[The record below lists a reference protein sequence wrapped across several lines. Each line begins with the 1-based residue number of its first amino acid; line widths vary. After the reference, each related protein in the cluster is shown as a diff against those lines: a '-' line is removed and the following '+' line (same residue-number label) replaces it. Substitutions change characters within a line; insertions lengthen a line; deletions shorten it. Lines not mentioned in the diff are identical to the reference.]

1 MALYSDPP
9 PLRPFSNDKPTLLV
23 CWWITMFCAV
33 IILLRVAGR
42 FVRTERLFREDKM
55 AALALIPLFA
65 RMGCVH
71 IILIY
76 GTNNA
81 QLAGVE
87 LSDEE
92 LRRRRIGSGL
102 VLLSRVLYAATL
114 WVLKNAILEFFR
126 RLNVTWERSY
136 ELSLVYIRIALVTTF
151 IAVVI
156 SDLAECQP
164 FSHYW
169 QVLPDPGG
177 KCRQGYAQLLT
188 MAVCNVLTDL
198 LLVICPIPIILRS
211 TMTTKR
217 KLQLVLLFSLGLAP
231 VGVTIY
237 RVPHIISEGGS
248 QQSRSL
254 YASVELLFATAAA
267 NTLVLGSFVR
277 DRGVK
282 KKKFKYE
289 SVAVA
294 SSIGRSSASESR
306 RPTVLRHWGSDE
318 DLVRETG
325 YGVKP
330 ELREQQPSLTENPV
344 YTPAPVAKLQED
356 MNSWQFPGSKRDSVA
371 PSDDNLMLGENP
383 VGSVRRNSA
392 RRVSFFDYGGLL
404 DDLGPTSRRASCVS
418 TKSQSSPP
426 SNTTT
431 STSTTM
437 TPPAAAVPAGVHGLR
452 RGSAALLQDLG
463 GFLSPLTSIH
473 SATKPKPP
481 RTKSGST
488 ELEPIEQSQLEGSNS
503 PPLRPATDH
512 QSEKQKLELL
522 DAGGLLSGEKKE

>member
-1 MALYSDPP
+1 MALYTDPP
-9 PLRPFSNDKPTLLV
+9 PLRSFSNDKPTLLV

-33 IILLRVAGR
+33 IICLRVAGR
-42 FVRTERLFREDKM
+42 FVRTEKLFREDKM
-55 AALALIPLFA
+55 ATLALVPLFL

-71 IILIY
+71 VILIY

-81 QLAGVE
+81 QLADAG

-92 LRRRRIGSGL
+92 LKRREIASGL

-136 ELSLVYIRIALVTTF
+136 ELSLVFIRVVLILTF

-177 KCRQGYAQLLT
+177 QCRQGYAQLLT
-188 MAVCNVLTDL
+188 MAVCNIFTDL
-198 LLVICPIPIILRS
+198 LLVVCPVPIILRS
-211 TMTTKR
+211 SMSTKR
-217 KLQLVLLFSLGLAP
+217 KFQLVLLFSLSLAP

-237 RVPHIISEGGS
+237 RVPHIMSDQGS

-254 YASVELLFATAAA
+254 YASIELLFATAAA
-267 NTLVLGSFVR
+267 NALVLGSFVR

-282 KKKFKYE
+282 KRKFKYD

-294 SSIGRSSASESR
+294 SSIERSSASESR
-306 RPTVLRHWGSDE
+306 RPTILRHWGSDE
-318 DLVRETG
+318 DLVRDVG
-325 YGVKP
+325 YSVKP
-330 ELREQQPSLTENPV
+330 ELRLDPPSMTETPL
-344 YTPAPVAKLQED
+344 YTPAPVAKLHED
-356 MNSWQFPGSKRDSVA
+356 MNAWQFPGAKRASA
-371 PSDDNLMLGENP
+371 AQSDDPLMP
-383 VGSVRRNSA
+383 VEGMHSVRSNSTTTP

-404 DDLGPTSRRASCVS
+404 DDLGPTSRRESYMSA
-418 TKSQSSPP
+418 KE
-426 SNTTT
+426 TT
-431 STSTTM
+431 STTLSSH
-437 TPPAAAVPAGVHGLR
+437 PPPPAVPASGNGLR

-463 GFLSPLTSIH
+463 GFLSPLTSIQ
-473 SATKPKPP
+473 ARP
-481 RTKSGST
+481 RSKSKVVT
-488 ELEPIEQSQLEGSNS
+488 ELEPPIEQSQLEGSNS
-503 PPLRPATDH
+503 PPIRATP
-512 QSEKQKLELL
+512 SEKKEPELM
-522 DAGGLLSGEKKE
+522 DAGGLLNGNNQGVK